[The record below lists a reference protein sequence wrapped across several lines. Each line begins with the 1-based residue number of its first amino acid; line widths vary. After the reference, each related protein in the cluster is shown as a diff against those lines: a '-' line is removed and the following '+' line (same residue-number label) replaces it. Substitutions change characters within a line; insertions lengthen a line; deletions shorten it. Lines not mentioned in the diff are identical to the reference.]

1 MNKLIEIIKGFI
13 QSDKE
18 LVFKG
23 YNFINFIYCAVCVFC
38 DLFRDRLDTATVQ
51 KTITVLVLW
60 TCTVS
65 ICQSSSVLRKG
76 VYTNLDRLKKI
87 GIGLYF
93 IFYGPIIFLMYGIVK
108 LKSDV
113 NIFLWVMLTLW
124 SIIGNFKVISYLLYK
139 CDNRNRDFIYSCLTL
154 GFLLNVLFLP
164 FNLRF
169 FLLTFSIQICLIIYI
184 SLDTTYN
191 KKIYIETF
199 IGIIPKKSNKT
210 SAVYIGFKA
219 SLKEKFQRKKST
231 IIQNLSNIIKNNR
244 QIVYM
249 RRLIDKFKSYI
260 VYIIINII
268 QMNMFIRAYQMF
280 YKTRLFPD
288 SGHIIIYFEALTIM
302 SFSIFVYSLYM
313 FMICIVNGMN
323 TINKIYS
330 IGMILSLVLQF
341 IIAYKLFIFSLLWLL
356 ALLIMC
362 AFINKPTTA

>member
-1 MNKLIEIIKGFI
+1 MNNLIEIIKGFI
-13 QSDKE
+13 QSNKE

-23 YNFINFIYCAVCVFC
+23 YNFINFIYCAICVIC
-38 DLFRDRLDTATVQ
+38 DLLRDRLDTTTVQ
-51 KTITVLVLW
+51 KTITVLFLW
-60 TCTVS
+60 ACTVS

-169 FLLTFSIQICLIIYI
+169 FLLTFFIQICLIIYI

-210 SAVYIGFKA
+210 SVVYIEFKA

-231 IIQNLSNIIKNNR
+231 IIQSFSNIIKNNR
-244 QIVYM
+244 QIAYM
-249 RRLIDKFKSYI
+249 RRLKSHI
-260 VYIIINII
+260 VYIIINIVQI
-268 QMNMFIRAYQMF
+268 NMFIRAYQMF

-288 SGHIIIYFEALTIM
+288 SGHNIIYLEALTIM
-302 SFSIFVYSLYM
+302 SFSIFIYSLYM
-313 FMICIVNGMN
+313 FIICIVNGMN

-330 IGMILSLVLQF
+330 IGMILSLVLQVM
-341 IIAYKLFIFSLLWLL
+341 IAFKLFICSVGWLIILLVLL
-356 ALLIMC
+356 KIGSM
-362 AFINKPTTA
+362 NKLRMA